1 MLIFCLQSRERYKV
15 PKQLDNLW
23 MMLQSENKFAGV
35 VYECNNDG
43 RNFIAIKLL
52 KWIWRFESYISKN
65 Y

>member
-52 KWIWRFESYISKN
+52 K
-65 Y
+65 